1 MEAAWQFT
9 SRAIKI
15 FRLCWIQQAF
25 LESLC
30 LLGPT
35 QGGHAHAQVK
45 EASLGVLLRHN
56 TSIAVSV
63 GAVLE
68 GSVGV
73 VEPHRKL
80 TNPGS
85 GKGCWDSV
93 LKVSLKDQGIFVE
106 GPTVEVCI
114 AMWLEHTRGGRG
126 AMGDARYSPPPK
138 NEFDFSTVQP
148 APPRQFSPRSWT
160 MPGCSFIST
169 CSSTSIT
176 VS

>member
-15 FRLCWIQQAF
+15 FRLCWIQQAS

-35 QGGHAHAQVK
+35 RGGHAHAQVK
-45 EASLGVLLRHN
+45 EVSLGVLLQHSI
-56 TSIAVSV
+56 SIAVLV
-63 GAVLE
+63 ATVLE

-73 VEPHRKL
+73 VEPHRNL

-85 GKGCWDSV
+85 GKGRWDSV
-93 LKVSLKDQGIFVE
+93 LKVSLKNQGIFVK
-106 GPTVEVCI
+106 GPTMEVCI
-114 AMWLEHTRGGRG
+114 AVWLEHTRGGRG
-126 AMGDARYSPPPK
+126 TMGGARYGPPPK

-148 APPRQFSPRSWT
+148 APPRQFSPRAWT
-160 MPGCSFIST
+160 THGCSFIS
-169 CSSTSIT
+169 CAP
-176 VS
+176 VHQ

>member
-30 LLGPT
+30 LLVPMR
-35 QGGHAHAQVK
+35 GGHAHAQVK

-85 GKGCWDSV
+85 GRGCWDSV

-114 AMWLEHTRGGRG
+114 AMWLEHPRGGRG
-126 AMGDARYSPPPK
+126 AMGMHLMVLHPK
-138 NEFDFSTVQP
+138 MSLISAQCSQP
-148 APPRQFSPRSWT
+148 HQDSSHQGHRRCLAAVLSPRALAH
-160 MPGCSFIST
+160 P
-169 CSSTSIT
+169 
-176 VS
+176 